1 MGEFHVIDATGGAMR
16 GYFALPQK
24 PNGGSIVLGSS
35 IWGLNS
41 DLRAVA
47 DGYAELGFAV
57 VAPNLF
63 WRKTEVDGTEYDPSK
78 FDIVVKYADTGSDTD
93 SMDDMR
99 HARAELVRRA
109 GCKRVAAIGWC
120 YGGRIACREAVN
132 TTYDLCIGIY
142 PTYIDK
148 HLAMA
153 GRIQRPMILN
163 LAANEK
169 YTSFDDSISRTCAA
183 FAGDPLVHCHVY
195 ADAEHGFDFAPPHA
209 HSNHYAARL
218 CDIRTVLALDRVL
231 VRGEAL

>member
-1 MGEFHVIDATGGAMR
+1 MGEFHVIDADGGPMR
-16 GYFALPQK
+16 GYFSLPEK
-24 PNGGSIVLGSS
+24 PNGGGIVLGSS
-35 IWGLNS
+35 IWSINS

-47 DGYAELGFAV
+47 DGYAALGFAV

-63 WRKTEVDGTEYDPSK
+63 WRRTDADGTEYDPSK
-78 FDIVVKYADTGSDTD
+78 FDAVVTLADTGSDTG

-99 HARAELVRRA
+99 RARAELVRRS
-109 GCKRVAAIGWC
+109 GCARVAAIGWC
-120 YGGRIACREAVN
+120 YGGRIACLEAVN

-153 GRIQRPMILN
+153 GRIVRPMILH
-163 LAANEK
+163 LAGNEK
-169 YTSFDDSISRTCAA
+169 YTSIDDSIKRTVAA
-183 FAGDPLVHCHVY
+183 FAGDPLVRSYVY
-195 ADAEHGFDFAPPHA
+195 AGAGHGFDFAPPHA

-218 CDIRTVLALDRVL
+218 CDIRTVLALDRAL